1 MRPPG
6 GPPTRGTVLPTST
19 AVEENGGKQGLVE
32 VRSSLRELTV
42 LLEPQSDHEASA
54 RREEPPDETADEAI
68 AQANLGLLYAQR
80 AEGDRSQNWELAIAA
95 FEDALSALT
104 RESNPEEWAAAQM
117 HLGVAYRD
125 RLAGDR
131 SENQERAIRAFENC
145 LLVWMCKRYPE
156 QWAAAR
162 MNLGIACWERLA
174 GDPSENHELAIGGF
188 EDSLSVWKA
197 KDHPEDWATVQMN
210 LGVAYRERRAGNRW
224 ENQERAIGAFAGAL
238 SVWSRERHPEHWA
251 AARMNLG
258 ILYWQ
263 RVAGHRSENR
273 EQAIVALED
282 ALSVWSR
289 ETNPEG
295 WAAACMNIGIA
306 YRESAA
312 GERSESRDRAI
323 TAFENALSVW
333 TREANPKEWAAA
345 RMHLGGAYLEHSGG
359 DRSENLEWAIAA
371 FEDALSVLTREA
383 NPEEWAAAHMK
394 LGTAYRERL
403 AGDRSENRKRA
414 IVAFENALL
423 VWTRERN
430 PTEVTAARSNL
441 EAAYQDRFGDW
452 MESRVTIGPVAA
464 QDIRVVGLVSSAHF
478 MSHFYQIVLPPLFP
492 LLKDAFGVG
501 YAELSIV
508 MSLMYA
514 TSGLMQ
520 TPAGVIVDRLGP
532 ARVLIGG
539 LGVYSVA
546 VLLYGFA
553 PNLWALAALAVV
565 AGLGNCVFH
574 PADLVGPRRSGPS
587 RPRLRHAQSRRQ
599 PRLGRCT
606 GCCPVAHRAGGLAR
620 GVGNPGRARAAAD
633 AISCCPGRRP
643 SDRRARATR
652 QQACREPRKDVPG
665 EADPRLLR
673 LFHPSRRGHGRPA
686 SLPTVLTDL
695 QVRRVIRG
703 CQQRLDRVPRG
714 IRSRHVRRRH
724 YRRPIRSA

>member
-1 MRPPG
+1 MRPRRPN
-6 GPPTRGTVLPTST
+6 RDRST
-19 AVEENGGKQGLVE
+19 ATRRGSGPSHTQQHARCGERRAEGLVK
-32 VRSSLRELTV
+32 VAPLLRELRGLT
-42 LLEPQSDHEASA
+42 EPQSDHEASA

-80 AEGDRSQNWELAIAA
+80 AEGDRSQNWESAIAA

-145 LLVWMCKRYPE
+145 LLVCIRKRYPE

-174 GDPSENHELAIGGF
+174 GDPSENHERAIGGF

-282 ALSVWSR
+282 ALSMWTR

-312 GERSESRDRAI
+312 GERSVSRDRAI

-345 RMHLGGAYLEHSGG
+345 PDASRWCLSGAFGRRSVGEPGVGDSRLRGCPIGFDPRSQSGRMGGRSYEAGHSVPGAPGRRSIGEPEAGHRRFRERVASLDPRAQSDRGDGCPREPRGRLPGPLRRLDGKPRDDWPRRGAGHQSRRPRQLGAFHEPFLP
-359 DRSENLEWAIAA
+359 DR
-371 FEDALSVLTREA
+371 
-383 NPEEWAAAHMK
+383 AAATVSAAE
-394 LGTAYRERL
+394 GCVRR
-403 AGDRSENRKRA
+403 GVCRA
-414 IVAFENALL
+414 
-423 VWTRERN
+423 
-430 PTEVTAARSNL
+430 
-441 EAAYQDRFGDW
+441 QHCD
-452 MESRVTIGPVAA
+452 
-464 QDIRVVGLVSSAHF
+464 
-478 MSHFYQIVLPPLFP
+478 
-492 LLKDAFGVG
+492 
-501 YAELSIV
+501 ELDV
-508 MSLMYA
+508 
-514 TSGLMQ
+514 
-520 TPAGVIVDRLGP
+520 R
-532 ARVLIGG
+532 
-539 LGVYSVA
+539 
-546 VLLYGFA
+546 
-553 PNLWALAALAVV
+553 NLWADADPGRSNRRSARSGTGADRRIGGVFRRGAALRVCSQPLASGGARRSRRPGQLRVPSRR
-565 AGLGNCVFH
+565 LC
-574 PADLVGPRRSGPS
+574 DLVGPRRSGPA
-587 RPRLRHAQSRRQ
+587 RPRLLHAQPRRQ

-673 LFHPSRRGHGRPA
+673 LFHPSRP
-686 SLPTVLTDL
+686 
-695 QVRRVIRG
+695 
-703 CQQRLDRVPRG
+703 
-714 IRSRHVRRRH
+714 
-724 YRRPIRSA
+724 